1 MVSLSPTR
9 PSLPRQQSR
18 VPGGFDTDDD
28 LSPIR
33 TEFCKDEDD
42 PGYARE
48 LLVATNQTRQ
58 GHNQGYGASED
69 GQSLLLGNDSII
81 DEKEMGRRLMDVE
94 SSFLP
99 ELSPIGHS
107 GKPVSGDNSV
117 AETPHDRS
125 ERSTQLGN
133 ESSPATPEENYKTPA
148 PRRYDELPLPQSVR
162 ESSPEHA
169 NTSSLETMSSSPTAA
184 AAARTVSRAI
194 SMASIGGYETAEENS
209 TVELKTN
216 DADELGSE
224 EATPKHS
231 AVPPKVSP
239 QPGSPTPTTARFG
252 VADSENEDADDENAT
267 LLQNPKRRPKFLSS
281 RQASQRS
288 SYSSY
293 TSTEGASDL
302 TVGAE
307 YALQTG
313 GAMPNRG
320 SVTLRPQMD
329 LSRSISLGS
338 MASGVSTL
346 SDGEDR
352 LRSVSS
358 GLDSLQSLPEQS
370 DSSLALH
377 VSRSE
382 GPPTPTPAGRFPDH
396 GADTVATPHTRDTE
410 IPSTVK
416 GRQDRRDTSSPDRRL
431 GLPTPATSRSK
442 NLTLKEQSSTI
453 DKLQKENWDLKLKIK
468 FMGDLINQRSEE
480 GVNAIMSENVN
491 LRTDKVKARKE
502 IREQKSMIRELEFRI
517 KKMEEEKATRAREQ
531 TESSSP
537 SRGDEFAQE
546 METEVVY
553 LRERVETYEVE
564 IEKLRDEGAAK
575 DVERRRLAEV
585 VKSMSERKTGGSDV
599 GAREELVCWPFLIVL
614 ICI

>member
-1 MVSLSPTR
+1 MASPPPTR

-28 LSPIR
+28 LSPIK
-33 TEFCKDEDD
+33 TEFYQDEYD
-42 PGYARE
+42 PAYARE
-48 LLVATNQTRQ
+48 LLVATNQTEH
-58 GHNQGYGASED
+58 GHNQDYGASED
-69 GQSLLLGNDSII
+69 GHSVLLGNDSLI
-81 DEKEMGRRLMDVE
+81 DEKEMRRRLLDVE

-99 ELSPIGHS
+99 ELSPIGPS
-107 GKPVSGDNSV
+107 GKSGSGDDSV
-117 AETPHDRS
+117 AETPLDRF
-125 ERSTQLGN
+125 ERSTQYGN
-133 ESSPATPEENYKTPA
+133 IESPDTPEENYKTPA
-148 PRRYDELPLPQSVR
+148 PGKYQDLPRPQ
-162 ESSPEHA
+162 ESSPGHA

-194 SMASIGGYETAEENS
+194 SMASVDGYETAEENS
-209 TVELKTN
+209 TAEPTTN
-216 DADELGSE
+216 DTDALGSRE
-224 EATPKHS
+224 TTPKHNTVLVNTS
-231 AVPPKVSP
+231 S
-239 QPGSPTPTTARFG
+239 QPGSPTPTKARFG
-252 VADSENEDADDENAT
+252 GADSDKGDADDEIAT
-267 LLQNPKRRPKFLSS
+267 SLRNPKRRPKFLSS
-281 RQASQRS
+281 RHASQRS

-293 TSTEGASDL
+293 TSNEGASDL
-302 TVGAE
+302 TIGAE

-320 SVTLRPQMD
+320 SVTPRPQMD

-352 LRSVSS
+352 LRSASN
-358 GLDSLQSLPEQS
+358 GLDSLHSLPEEG
-370 DSSLALH
+370 SSSSALQAI
-377 VSRSE
+377 RSE
-382 GPPTPTPAGRFPDH
+382 EPPTPTPTARFIDH
-396 GADTVATPHTRDTE
+396 EADTVATPLPRDHE
-410 IPSTVK
+410 IPGIVN
-416 GRQDRRDTSSPDRRL
+416 GRQDGRNTSSPDRRL

-502 IREQKSMIRELEFRI
+502 IREQKSMIRELQFRI
-517 KKMEEEKATRAREQ
+517 QKMEDEKVARAREQ

-537 SRGDEFAQE
+537 SRSGEFAQE
-546 METEVVY
+546 LETEVVY

-564 IEKLRDEGAAK
+564 IEKLRYEGAAK
-575 DVERRRLAEV
+575 DVEKRRLAEV
-585 VKSMSERKTGGSDV
+585 VKSMSERKTGGSDA
-599 GAREELVCWPFLIVL
+599 GAREEVVCRSDPQSFR
-614 ICI
+614 CSPTD

>member
-1 MVSLSPTR
+1 MASPSPTR
-9 PSLPRQQSR
+9 PSLPRQQSK

-28 LSPIR
+28 LSPIK
-33 TEFCKDEDD
+33 TEFDHDEVDR
-42 PGYARE
+42 GYARE
-48 LLVATNQTRQ
+48 LLVATNQAKHD
-58 GHNQGYGASED
+58 HNQGYGASED
-69 GQSLLLGNDSII
+69 GQSLMHGNDSII
-81 DEKEMGRRLMDVE
+81 DETEMERKLMDVE

-99 ELSPIGHS
+99 ELSPIGRLGTS
-107 GKPVSGDNSV
+107 VSGDNLVDEGSN
-117 AETPHDRS
+117 DRP
-125 ERSTQLGN
+125 ERSTQYGTTK
-133 ESSPATPEENYKTPA
+133 SPDTPEENYKTPA
-148 PRRYDELPLPQSVR
+148 RGKYEELPQSRSVR
-162 ESSPEHA
+162 ESSPDHA

-194 SMASIGGYETAEENS
+194 SMASMGGYETAKEDNLAQS
-209 TVELKTN
+209 TIDDT
-216 DADELGSE
+216 DALGSKD
-224 EATPKHS
+224 ATPKTNGALPYITS
-231 AVPPKVSP
+231 
-239 QPGSPTPTTARFG
+239 QPTSPTPTKPRFESG
-252 VADSENEDADDENAT
+252 DTEEASNGDVDEENAT
-267 LLQNPKRRPKFLSS
+267 SLRNPRKRPKFLSS

-293 TSTEGASDL
+293 TSTEGASEL

-313 GAMPNRG
+313 GAMPNRD
-320 SVTLRPQMD
+320 SATPRPQMD

-358 GLDSLQSLPEQS
+358 GLDSLQSLPEEG
-370 DSSLALH
+370 DSSSALQA
-377 VSRSE
+377 SRSD
-382 GPPTPTPAGRFPDH
+382 GPLTPTPTGRFPDH
-396 GADTVATPHTRDTE
+396 GIHTVATPHLRDSEVTG
-410 IPSTVK
+410 TVK
-416 GRQDRRDTSSPDRRL
+416 GRQEGRNAASPDRTV
-431 GLPTPATSRSK
+431 GLPTPATSRRK

-502 IREQKSMIRELEFRI
+502 IREQKSMVRELEFRI
-517 KKMEEEKATRAREQ
+517 KKMEEERAAQAREQ
-531 TESSSP
+531 TKSSSP
-537 SRGDEFAQE
+537 SRGGEVVQE

-564 IEKLRDEGAAK
+564 IERLRHEGAAK
-575 DVERRRLAEV
+575 DVEKRRLAEV

-599 GAREELVCWPFLIVL
+599 GAREELVCPDP
-614 ICI
+614 